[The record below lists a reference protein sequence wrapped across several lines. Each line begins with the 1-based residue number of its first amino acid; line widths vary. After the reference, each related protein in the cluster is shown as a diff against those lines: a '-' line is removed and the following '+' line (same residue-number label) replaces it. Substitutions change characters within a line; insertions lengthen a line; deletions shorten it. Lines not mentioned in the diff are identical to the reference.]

1 MQIEIKPIDGYPVTI
16 PYGFTFPAENADLTY
31 GTAEYVKIFPP
42 EVLDCGATEDG
53 KKVRVEIIAAILGEN
68 HRSIVP
74 DTYTSMGLWLCKDF
88 IKIERRNNIL
98 EAVFGGQYYYR
109 SFLILANCQNFD
121 LTANRNDIRTDQEE
135 YDLAINAIKEH
146 CRKIWES
153 SEVQGYFECGKDEQN
168 EKDTER
174 RKKEEAARRER
185 ADTNRK
191 TRLNRYNGR
200 PDLKAKNV
208 LGAPLKEPQSEA
220 ETALLLQAMISNKHP
235 AIDFVIGDYSTAYGV
250 DLVVEQDDKGIR
262 TLRWAELVSSLD
274 KLFQWA
280 HPPEGFHIV
289 ICYQLGKTAERQT
302 FTDGTVCQLV
312 KTSDRGR
319 YLLVVGASSMQ
330 VYVLKELLEAP

>member
-1 MQIEIKPIDGYPVTI
+1 LRPVS
-16 PYGFTFPAENADLTY
+16 GDF
-31 GTAEYVKIFPP
+31 
-42 EVLDCGATEDG
+42 
-53 KKVRVEIIAAILGEN
+53 
-68 HRSIVP
+68 RSLPCVTWI
-74 DTYTSMGLWLCKDF
+74 G
-88 IKIERRNNIL
+88 R
-98 EAVFGGQYYYR
+98 
-109 SFLILANCQNFD
+109 LANCQNFD

-135 YDLAINAIKEH
+135 YDIAINAIKEH
-146 CRKIWES
+146 CRRIWES
-153 SEVQGYFECGKDEQN
+153 SEVQGYFECSKDEQS

-185 ADTNRK
+185 ADANRK

-200 PDLKAKNV
+200 PDLKTKNV
-208 LGAPLKEPQSEA
+208 LGAPLKEPESEA
-220 ETALLLQAMISNKHP
+220 ETALLLQAMISSKHP
-235 AIDFVIGDYSTAYGV
+235 AIDFVIGDYSTSYGV

-274 KLFQWA
+274 KLFQWP

-289 ICYQLGKTAERQT
+289 ICYQLGKTAERQS
-302 FTDGTVCQLV
+302 FTDGTACQLV